1 MESPRNES
9 KMSRLAD
16 YFVIVGYDHEKERTG
31 SRTGKILQRFPEKD
45 WPDTPFIE
53 GIEWFCQPQGWALS
67 TVRQE
72 PQFFVSVLTDMDGNR
87 HYCACLSFNETI
99 AITPSKPIDEEEEDD
114 SLSPSSSGGAA
125 VLAVSGPP
133 SITHHS
139 IMYAPKCLVIVSR
152 LEYIE
157 AFRNC
162 LGTIY
167 TVYLES
173 LKYQLHYLIGSILGC
188 IQVPP
193 PGGPPV
199 RFSIGAGDKQILQ
212 PPLSNTLPVTGSCVS
227 LLFHQLGIKNV
238 MLLFCA
244 VMTEH
249 KILFHSTSYTRLTDS
264 CRALTALMYPFRYSL
279 VYIPILPASLL
290 EVLSMP
296 TTFIMGI
303 HSSLRSEISEILD
316 VIVADLDGGS
326 IHIPESLVPPVA
338 RLPTSLWDS
347 TENALRMVLH
357 PELALADLAFPSAQS
372 HAYHHHL
379 LHHPLPAHHH
389 SHHQLNKSTV
399 NANAVAAAAAAA
411 SAAANGQAN
420 GYSFR
425 EQRNDVMLD
434 KEIRAVFMRLFA
446 QLLQGYRSYLTLI
459 RINPKPIIQFHRAG
473 FLGARELVDCDFL
486 SRVLDSMFFTGFVTE
501 RGPPW
506 RACDAW
512 DELYSTMNDL
522 LKTEANDLSLV
533 LTHIQELARQ
543 LFTNEY
549 PNPQPFQ
556 QNVLRPPE
564 GAFARIHQPPM
575 PLIDAQ
581 EVQHVIDDGLQAND
595 LQSRMQPVRAKLRIV
610 PMGPYLK
617 PAPQEQR
624 PIVNNSARKLEVLRN
639 CISCIFDNKITEA
652 RKSFPAV
659 LRILK
664 QREARL
670 TMCRELAKIAHGNKQ
685 LDHQQFDLVIKLM
698 NRALQDDS
706 VKDEYGV
713 AAALLPLSLL
723 FCRKLCTGVIQFAY
737 TCIQDHPV
745 WKSQQF
751 WEDAY
756 YQEVQTAIK
765 ELYLP
770 LANWPRPSGGVT
782 GNGGGGGGGPGSGA
796 MGDSHH
802 STSGSLLSHSSSRDK
817 VDRVSMLSRAQEPS
831 ALEIAADQMRE
842 WSTMDSTIQQEL
854 INKEESTLY
863 SHAIFYANRMVYLL
877 IPQDVGGAIGRTGP
891 RADGRTAEDDTSV
904 SNSVIESRSHNSDR
918 NSDEGF
924 EEHDPGETGSAVA
937 KMVCKFID
945 RVCTEGNVTAEHVR
959 NLHQMVPFA
968 IQMHIETLEAVARE
982 AKRIP
987 PIQKPKLQYP
997 VLLQEE
1003 KIIGELRAYLLAD
1016 GREDKEGGSS
1026 GTLLPAEGALFLTNY
1041 RIVFRGSPCDSYSCE
1056 QSVVRAFPISSLTK
1070 EKRLTVIYLQHIE
1083 QVLPE
1088 GMQLRSGTFQLI
1100 KVAFDEEV
1108 PQEQVEAFR
1117 KAVQRMRHP
1126 EDEFGHF
1133 AFATHGLAHAG
1144 LGPGHKVKEKNA
1156 TLKDFAKKTLLRTAK
1171 KAGFKQKSGA
1181 TKRKYILPGA
1191 VEYDDTYGA
1200 SSGAGGGG
1208 GGSGSGGIVGPGGA
1222 SGLGEHNNNNN
1233 LDDEDVSDEGNDTLP
1248 RVQVKDVERLKE
1260 RSYVRDWLR
1269 LGLGDYQTTG
1279 YRISAVNSNY
1289 SVCRT
1294 YPAMMVCPKEMSDDA
1309 LRCMARCYK
1318 QHRIPVAT
1326 WRHRNGATLLRG
1338 AVPQAKGVMGM
1349 LKGHPGS
1356 ANTSTES
1363 TSFQE
1368 QDRYFVQVIRMT
1380 PHTRTIRHQTWGL
1393 SNSNISLNS
1402 LALEASNFMARSD
1415 MATLTP
1421 DIPRKLHPTQN
1432 NAADGGSTG
1441 HLGSSSSGGGAGGG
1455 LYSFNNSSFS
1465 SFGAMRSNIA
1475 KSNKWAS
1482 LKPNRGGASGAVGGS
1497 SSSGV
1502 GLADTSNWE
1511 REGVSG
1517 GGGGGGSQ
1525 SGQSHYTFQRVPLY
1539 FLGEKSQSKSAK
1551 LSEMYAEFIPVDYT
1565 DVRHSRT
1572 AFKKLMRACLPSCE
1586 TNEPDQTFAKLVEQS
1601 EWLQQIR
1608 GLLQLSGAVVDL
1620 MDLQESSVTLALEDG
1635 WDVTAQISSLAQLCL
1650 DPYYRTI
1657 EGFRVLIEK
1666 EWLAFGHR
1674 FGHRSNLKPNS
1685 SSGSPFAPTFLQFLD
1700 AVHQIQQQFPL
1711 AFEFNEF
1718 YLRFLAYHHVSCR
1731 FRTFLFDCELERVE
1745 FGITAIDDKRGS
1757 LNSHH
1762 KHVVEALTISDDDN
1776 HIYQGLTGG
1785 GSGGAGGSGAG
1796 GGGRG
1801 GADGVGGIAAL
1812 STVVGAV
1819 GGGRANS
1826 NTQKFGLSLFDYIER
1841 QHAKSPIFYNFMY
1854 TPDQECTVLRPQS
1867 SISVLEIWSYY
1878 LGEELAQGPPYDP
1891 ELVGNDGLDDDCD
1904 YLCGMAGGSAGNAG
1918 SLGSTTTASGG
1929 PLGAMMRQPRRRVVT
1944 VNYDSLNRFEA
1955 DAFTKL
1961 LEELKAAEAERGLL
1975 PQKWKQVW
1983 DKLELPH
1990 SDSLTRHASF
2000 SSALVRSHGRLL
2012 HKRSTL
2018 EILMRGRQA
2027 GYHQENFLH
2036 PHRFEKHVYSA
2047 PINCNHCGNV
2057 LWGPLL
2063 NGLRC
2068 VDCGNTY
2075 HEKCAESVPKNC
2087 TKYKAVEGGN
2097 QPTLART
2104 QGDNNSVSSSVNTP
2118 NPNSQHYYE
2127 QYDSKVADDRTHE
2140 GYLYKRGAILK
2151 NWKQRWFVLDSHKH
2165 QLRYYDTMDDCSC
2178 KGYIELA
2185 EVQSVAAAPPQTAP
2199 APSKKVDDRAFFD
2212 LKTSRRTYNFY
2223 AQEASSAQ
2231 EWIEKIQACLQ

>member
-1 MESPRNES
+1 
-9 KMSRLAD
+9 MSRLAD
-16 YFVIVGYDHEKERTG
+16 YFVIVGYDHEKERKLDGTG
-31 SRTGKILQRFPEKD
+31 SRSGKIIQRFPEKD

-53 GIEWFCQPQGWALS
+53 GIELFCQPQGWALS

-87 HYCACLSFNETI
+87 HYCACLCFNETI

-114 SLSPSSSGGAA
+114 NLSPSSGGRGGAGGTG
-125 VLAVSGPP
+125 VLANNGPP

-173 LKYQLHYLIGSILGC
+173 LKFQLHYLIGSILGC

-290 EVLSMP
+290 EVLTMP

-326 IHIPESLVPPVA
+326 IHIPESLVPPIA
-338 RLPTSLWDS
+338 RLPAALWDS
-347 TENALRMVLH
+347 TEHALRMVLH
-357 PELALADLAFPSAQS
+357 PELALADLAFPQGSNV
-372 HAYHHHL
+372 H
-379 LHHPLPAHHH
+379 
-389 SHHQLNKSTV
+389 K
-399 NANAVAAAAAAA
+399 
-411 SAAANGQAN
+411 
-420 GYSFR
+420 
-425 EQRNDVMLD
+425 NDVMLD

-473 FLGARELVDCDFL
+473 FLGARELLDCEFL

-522 LKTEANDLSLV
+522 LKTEAHDPALV
-533 LTHIQELARQ
+533 LAHIQDLAKQ
-543 LFTNEY
+543 LYTNEY
-549 PNPQPFQ
+549 PNPQQFQ
-556 QNVLRPPE
+556 LKILRPPE

-575 PLIDAQ
+575 ALIDGQ
-581 EVQHVIDDGLQAND
+581 EVQNVINTGLQNND
-595 LQSRMQPVRAKLRIV
+595 LQSRMQPLRVKLRIV

-617 PAPQEQR
+617 PAPQESR

-670 TMCRELAKIAHGNKQ
+670 TMCRELAKIGQGNKQ

-706 VKDEYGV
+706 AKDEYGV
-713 AAALLPLSLL
+713 AAALLPLSSL

-770 LANWPRPSGGVT
+770 LANWPKPSGG
-782 GNGGGGGGGPGSGA
+782 
-796 MGDSHH
+796 MLGDSVALM
-802 STSGSLLSHSSSRDK
+802 SQSISRDK
-817 VDRVSMLSRAQEPS
+817 LDRASMLSRAQEPS
-831 ALEIAADQMRE
+831 ALEIAADQMGK
-842 WSTMDSTIQQEL
+842 WATMDVNTQQEL
-854 INKEESTLY
+854 TNKEESTLY
-863 SHAIFYANRMVYLL
+863 SHAIHYAYRMVYLL
-877 IPQDVGGAIGRTGP
+877 IPQDVGGATGRVQ
-891 RADGRTAEDDTSV
+891 RDKDGRHLEDDTSV

-924 EEHDPGETGSAVA
+924 DEHDPGETGSAVT

-959 NLHQMVPFA
+959 NLHQMVPGT

-982 AKRIP
+982 TKRIP

-997 VLLQEE
+997 VLLQDE

-1026 GTLLPAEGALFLTNY
+1026 GTMLPAEGALFLTNY
-1041 RIVFRGSPCDSYSCE
+1041 RVVFRGSPCDSYSCE

-1070 EKRLTVIYLQHIE
+1070 EKRLTVIYLQHLE

-1088 GMQLRSGTFQLI
+1088 GMQLRSCTFQLI

-1117 KAVQRMRHP
+1117 KAVHKIRHP

-1133 AFATHGLAHAG
+1133 AFATHAFAHPGL

-1171 KAGFKQKSGA
+1171 KAGFKQKAGA

-1191 VEYDDTYGA
+1191 IEYEDTYGK
-1200 SSGAGGGG
+1200 
-1208 GGSGSGGIVGPGGA
+1208 
-1222 SGLGEHNNNNN
+1222 NNNN
-1233 LDDEDVSDEGNDTLP
+1233 DDDDASDDGTDTLP
-1248 RVQVKDVERLKE
+1248 RVHVKDVERLKE

-1269 LGLGDYQTTG
+1269 LGLGDVQTTG
-1279 YRISAVNSNY
+1279 YRISSVNSNY
-1289 SVCRT
+1289 SICRT
-1294 YPAMMVCPKEMSDDA
+1294 YPAMMVCPKEVTDDS
-1309 LRCMARCYK
+1309 LRCMVRCYK

-1356 ANTSTES
+1356 ANTSTDS

-1368 QDRYFVQVIRMT
+1368 QDRYFVQVIKMT
-1380 PHTRTIRHQTWGL
+1380 PHTRTIRHQAWGGL
-1393 SNSNISLNS
+1393 SDSNISLDS
-1402 LALEASNFMARSD
+1402 LALTASNLMTRSD
-1415 MATLTP
+1415 MSTLTP
-1421 DIPRKLHPTQN
+1421 DVGRKHLRDVNHWEGP
-1432 NAADGGSTG
+1432 GGHHHHHG
-1441 HLGSSSSGGGAGGG
+1441 AVAAGGQ
-1455 LYSFNNSSFS
+1455 
-1465 SFGAMRSNIA
+1465 
-1475 KSNKWAS
+1475 
-1482 LKPNRGGASGAVGGS
+1482 GGQQA
-1497 SSSGV
+1497 
-1502 GLADTSNWE
+1502 
-1511 REGVSG
+1511 
-1517 GGGGGGSQ
+1517 
-1525 SGQSHYTFQRVPLY
+1525 HYAFQRMPLY

-1572 AFKKLMRACLPSCE
+1572 AFKKLMRACLPSCD
-1586 TNEPDQTFAKLVEQS
+1586 TNEPEQTFAKLVEQS
-1601 EWLQQIR
+1601 DWLQQIR

-1700 AVHQIQQQFPL
+1700 AVHQIQLQFPL

-1731 FRTFLFDCELERVE
+1731 FRTFLFDCELERVD

-1776 HIYQGLTGG
+1776 LIYPGMGVVSG
-1785 GSGGAGGSGAG
+1785 SGPSGGAG
-1796 GGGRG
+1796 
-1801 GADGVGGIAAL
+1801 
-1812 STVVGAV
+1812 
-1819 GGGRANS
+1819 
-1826 NTQKFGLSLFDYIER
+1826 FGPSLFDFIER
-1841 QHAKSPIFYNFMY
+1841 QHAKSPMFYNFMY
-1854 TPDQECTVLRPQS
+1854 TPDPERTVLRPQS
-1867 SISVLEIWSYY
+1867 AISVLEIWSYY

-1891 ELVGNDGLDDDCD
+1891 ELVGSDTMEDDCD
-1904 YLCGMAGGSAGNAG
+1904 YMF
-1918 SLGSTTTASGG
+1918 ST
-1929 PLGAMMRQPRRRVVT
+1929 PRRRVVT
-1944 VNYDSLNRFEA
+1944 VNYDSLSRYEA

-1961 LEELKAAEAERGLL
+1961 LDELKTAEAERGLL
-1975 PQKWKQVW
+1975 PQKWRQVW
-1983 DKLELPH
+1983 DKLEPPH

-2027 GYHQENFLH
+2027 GFHQENFLH
-2036 PHRFEKHVYSA
+2036 PHRFDKHVYSA
-2047 PINCNHCGNV
+2047 PVNCNHCGNV

-2075 HEKCAESVPKNC
+2075 HEKCAESAPKNC
-2087 TKYKAVEGGN
+2087 TKYKAVEGGT
-2097 QPTLART
+2097 QPTLGRT
-2104 QGDNNSVSSSVNTP
+2104 QGDNNSVTSSVNTT
-2118 NPNSQHYYE
+2118 NTNSQHYYE

-2185 EVQSVAAAPPQTAP
+2185 EVQSVAQAPPQTAP

>member
-1 MESPRNES
+1 MMEGTARNES

-16 YFVIVGYDHEKERTG
+16 YFVIVGYDHEKERIG
-31 SRTGKILQRFPEKD
+31 SRKGKLVQRFPEKD

-53 GIEWFCQPQGWALS
+53 GIELFCQPQGWALS

-114 SLSPSSSGGAA
+114 NLSPTSAGARGGSAA
-125 VLAVSGPP
+125 GPGGVLVGGSGPP

-173 LKYQLHYLIGSILGC
+173 LKFQLHYLIGSILGC

-212 PPLSNTLPVTGSCVS
+212 PPLSNTLPVTGACVS

-290 EVLSMP
+290 EILTMP

-326 IHIPESLVPPVA
+326 IHIPESLVPPIA
-338 RLPTSLWDS
+338 RLPASLWDS
-347 TENALRMVLH
+347 TEHALRMVLH
-357 PELALADLAFPSAQS
+357 PELALADLAFPVPNGGGGGHPMLGLNNNNISQSVAQMG
-372 HAYHHHL
+372 
-379 LHHPLPAHHH
+379 
-389 SHHQLNKSTV
+389 
-399 NANAVAAAAAAA
+399 AVGGGGG
-411 SAAANGQAN
+411 SGTN

-425 EQRNDVMLD
+425 EQKNDVMLD

-473 FLGARELVDCDFL
+473 FLGARELLDCEFL

-522 LKTEANDLSLV
+522 LKTEAHDPALV
-533 LTHIQELARQ
+533 LAHIQDLAKQ
-543 LFTNEY
+543 LYTNEH
-549 PNPQPFQ
+549 PNPQAFQ
-556 QNVLRPPE
+556 QKVLRPPE

-575 PLIDAQ
+575 PLIDGQ
-581 EVQHVIDDGLQAND
+581 EVQNVINDGLQAND
-595 LQSRMQPVRAKLRIV
+595 LHARMQPVRAKLRIV

-617 PAPQEQR
+617 PAPQEAR

-670 TMCRELAKIAHGNKQ
+670 TMCRELAKIGNQGNKQ

-713 AAALLPLSLL
+713 AAALLPLSSL
-723 FCRKLCTGVIQFAY
+723 FCRKLCTGVFQYAY

-770 LANWPRPSGGVT
+770 LANWPKAVGAGGAS
-782 GNGGGGGGGPGSGA
+782 GGGGGGS
-796 MGDSHH
+796 
-802 STSGSLLSHSSSRDK
+802 SLGVNADGMREHMSQSVSRDK
-817 VDRVSMLSRAQEPS
+817 LDRALILSRAQEPS

-842 WSTMDSTIQQEL
+842 WVTMDGVTQQEL
-854 INKEESTLY
+854 TNKEESTLY
-863 SHAIFYANRMVYLL
+863 SHAIHYAYRMVNLL
-877 IPQDVGGAIGRTGP
+877 VPQDVGTVGRVQ
-891 RADGRTAEDDTSV
+891 RDKDGRHLEDDTSV
-904 SNSVIESRSHNSDR
+904 SNSVIESRSHNSDH

-924 EEHDPGETGSAVA
+924 EEPDPGETGNAVT

-959 NLHQMVPFA
+959 NLHQMVPGT
-968 IQMHIETLEAVARE
+968 IQMHIEMLEAVARE

-997 VLLQEE
+997 VLLQDE

-1041 RIVFRGSPCDSYSCE
+1041 RVVFRGSPCDSYSCE

-1070 EKRLTVIYLQHIE
+1070 EKRLTVIYLQHVE

-1088 GMQLRSGTFQLI
+1088 GMQLRSCTFQLI

-1108 PQEQVEAFR
+1108 PQEQVDAFR
-1117 KAVQRMRHP
+1117 KAVQKVRYP

-1133 AFATHGLAHAG
+1133 AFATHGLAHPG
-1144 LGPGHKVKEKNA
+1144 LLGPRHKVKEKNA
-1156 TLKDFAKKTLLRTAK
+1156 TLKDFAKKTLLRTAM
-1171 KAGFKQKSGA
+1171 KAGFKQKTGA

-1191 VEYDDTYGA
+1191 VEYGVDGYGGGLMGVGGA
-1200 SSGAGGGG
+1200 SGAGGGMG
-1208 GGSGSGGIVGPGGA
+1208 GGAGI
-1222 SGLGEHNNNNN
+1222 GESNNNN
-1233 LDDEDVSDEGNDTLP
+1233 DDDDASDDGTDTLP

-1269 LGLGDYQTTG
+1269 LGLGDVQTTG
-1279 YRISAVNSNY
+1279 YRITPVNSNY

-1294 YPAMMVCPKEMSDDA
+1294 YPAMLVCPKEVSDDS

-1326 WRHRNGATLLRG
+1326 WRHQNGATLLRG

-1356 ANTSTES
+1356 TNTSTDS

-1368 QDRYFVQVIRMT
+1368 QDRYFVQVIKMT
-1380 PHTRTIRHQTWGL
+1380 PHTRTIRHQAWGL
-1393 SNSNISLNS
+1393 SDSNISLDS
-1402 LALEASNFMARSD
+1402 LALAASNLMTRSD
-1415 MATLTP
+1415 MSTLTP
-1421 DIPRKLHPTQN
+1421 DISRKHHN
-1432 NAADGGSTG
+1432 VSSGGDGSANAS
-1441 HLGSSSSGGGAGGG
+1441 GSSGGGGAGG
-1455 LYSFNNSSFS
+1455 LYSMNNSSFS
-1465 SFGAMRSNIA
+1465 SFGAMRSNVV
-1475 KSNKWAS
+1475 KSTKWAS
-1482 LKPNRGGASGAVGGS
+1482 LKPNRNSMAVGATGGPDS
-1497 SSSGV
+1497 SSLRDV
-1502 GLADTSNWE
+1502 NHWDQ
-1511 REGVSG
+1511 REHHHHHGAG
-1517 GGGGGGSQ
+1517 GQGPS
-1525 SGQSHYTFQRVPLY
+1525 SAHYTFQRVPLY

-1551 LSEMYAEFIPVDYT
+1551 LSEMCAEFIPVDYT

-1572 AFKKLMRACLPSCE
+1572 AFKKLMRACLPSCD

-1601 EWLQQIR
+1601 DWLQQIR

-1650 DPYYRTI
+1650 DPFYRTI

-1674 FGHRSNLKPNS
+1674 FGHRSNLKPHS

-1718 YLRFLAYHHVSCR
+1718 YLRFLAYHHVSSR
-1731 FRTFLFDCELERVE
+1731 FRTFLFDCELERVD

-1776 HIYQGLTGG
+1776 LIYPGMAGGPGGG
-1785 GSGGAGGSGAG
+1785 GSGGNG
-1796 GGGRG
+1796 GGGPG
-1801 GADGVGGIAAL
+1801 PSGASGVG
-1812 STVVGAV
+1812 V
-1819 GGGRANS
+1819 GGRANS
-1826 NTQKFGLSLFDYIER
+1826 NTQKFGPSLFDYIER
-1841 QHAKSPIFYNFMY
+1841 QHAKSPMFYNFMY
-1854 TPDQECTVLRPQS
+1854 TPDPERAVLRPQS

-1891 ELVGNDGLDDDCD
+1891 ELVGSDNMEDDCD
-1904 YLCGMAGGSAGNAG
+1904 YMYSSSAMAGGGGGAGNAG
-1918 SLGSTTTASGG
+1918 SLGSTGGGGNGGG
-1929 PLGAMMRQPRRRVVT
+1929 PSGALMRQPRRRVVT
-1944 VNYDSLNRFEA
+1944 VNYDSLARYEA

-1961 LEELKAAEAERGLL
+1961 LDELKTAESERGLL
-1975 PQKWKQVW
+1975 PQKWRQVW

-2000 SSALVRSHGRLL
+2000 SSALVRSHGRMR

-2027 GYHQENFLH
+2027 GFHQENFLH

-2047 PINCNHCGNV
+2047 PVNCNHCGNV

-2063 NGLRC
+2063 NSIRC

-2087 TKYKAVEGGN
+2087 TKYKAVENGN

-2104 QGDNNSVSSSVNTP
+2104 QGDNNSVTSSVNTT
-2118 NPNSQHYYE
+2118 NTNSQRYYE

-2185 EVQSVAAAPPQTAP
+2185 EVQSVAQAPPQTAP

-2223 AQEASSAQ
+2223 AQEATSAQ

>member
-1 MESPRNES
+1 MDNSRNES

-31 SRTGKILQRFPEKD
+31 SRSGKIIQRFPEKD

-53 GIEWFCQPQGWALS
+53 GIELFCQPQGWALS
-67 TVRQE
+67 TIRQE

-114 SLSPSSSGGAA
+114 NLSPSGGGPAGGG
-125 VLAVSGPP
+125 VLANSGPP

-173 LKYQLHYLIGSILGC
+173 LKFQLHYLIGSILGC

-227 LLFHQLGIKNV
+227 VLFHQLGIKNV

-290 EVLSMP
+290 EVLTMP

-326 IHIPESLVPPVA
+326 IHIPESLVPPIA
-338 RLPTSLWDS
+338 RLPASLWDS
-347 TENALRMVLH
+347 TEHALRMVLH
-357 PELALADLAFPSAQS
+357 PELALADLAFPVGSSLHGPGLNNNINQS
-372 HAYHHHL
+372 LAMA
-379 LHHPLPAHHH
+379 PVGGGI
-389 SHHQLNKSTV
+389 S
-399 NANAVAAAAAAA
+399 
-411 SAAANGQAN
+411 N

-425 EQRNDVMLD
+425 EQKNDIMLD

-446 QLLQGYRSYLTLI
+446 QLLHCYRSYLTLI

-473 FLGARELVDCDFL
+473 FLGARELVDCEFL

-522 LKTEANDLSLV
+522 LKSELLDPALV
-533 LTHIQELARQ
+533 LAHIQDLAKQ
-543 LFTNEY
+543 LYANEY

-556 QNVLRPPE
+556 QKILRPPD

-581 EVQHVIDDGLQAND
+581 EVQNVINDGLQAND
-595 LQSRMQPVRAKLRIV
+595 LQSRMQPVRVKLRIV

-617 PAPQEQR
+617 PAPQETR
-624 PIVNNSARKLEVLRN
+624 PTVNNSARKLEVLRN

-670 TMCRELAKIAHGNKQ
+670 TMCRELAKIGQGNKQ

-706 VKDEYGV
+706 AKDEYGV
-713 AAALLPLSLL
+713 AAALLPLSSL

-770 LANWPRPSGGVT
+770 LANWPKPSGIG
-782 GNGGGGGGGPGSGA
+782 GGIGGGGLA
-796 MGDSHH
+796 DS
-802 STSGSLLSHSSSRDK
+802 SALLSQSMSRDK
-817 VDRVSMLSRAQEPS
+817 LDRASLLSRAQEPS
-831 ALEIAADQMRE
+831 ALEIAADQMGK
-842 WSTMDSTIQQEL
+842 WATMDTVTQKEL
-854 INKEESTLY
+854 TNKEESTLY
-863 SHAIFYANRMVYLL
+863 SHAIHYAYRMVYLL
-877 IPQDVGGAIGRTGP
+877 VPQDVGGAVGRVQ
-891 RADGRTAEDDTSV
+891 RDKDGRHLEDDTSV
-904 SNSVIESRSHNSDR
+904 SNSVIESRSHNSDH

-924 EEHDPGETGSAVA
+924 EEHDPGETGSAVT

-959 NLHQMVPFA
+959 NLHQMVPGT

-1026 GTLLPAEGALFLTNY
+1026 GTMLPAEGALFLTNY
-1041 RIVFRGSPCDSYSCE
+1041 RVVFRGSPCDSYSCE

-1070 EKRLTVIYLQHIE
+1070 EKRLTVIYLQHLE

-1088 GMQLRSGTFQLI
+1088 GMQLRSCTFQLI

-1108 PQEQVEAFR
+1108 PQEQVDAFR
-1117 KAVQRMRHP
+1117 KAVHKIRHP

-1133 AFATHGLAHAG
+1133 AFATHGLAHPG
-1144 LGPGHKVKEKNA
+1144 LLGPGHKVKEKNA
-1156 TLKDFAKKTLLRTAK
+1156 TLKDFAKKTLLRTAM
-1171 KAGFKQKSGA
+1171 KAGFKQKAGA

-1191 VEYDDTYGA
+1191 VEYDDAYG
-1200 SSGAGGGG
+1200 SGGLLGVGGPSGGGGSGGGG
-1208 GGSGSGGIVGPGGA
+1208 GGM
-1222 SGLGEHNNNNN
+1222 GESNNNN
-1233 LDDEDVSDEGNDTLP
+1233 DDDDVSDEGTDTLP
-1248 RVQVKDVERLKE
+1248 RVHVKDVERLKE

-1269 LGLGDYQTTG
+1269 LGLGDVQTTG
-1279 YRISAVNSNY
+1279 YRISPVNSNY
-1289 SVCRT
+1289 SICRT
-1294 YPAMMVCPKEMSDDA
+1294 YPAMLVCPKEVTDDS

-1338 AVPQAKGVMGM
+1338 AIPQAKGVMGM

-1356 ANTSTES
+1356 ANASTDS

-1368 QDRYFVQVIRMT
+1368 QDRYFVQVIKMT
-1380 PHTRTIRHQTWGL
+1380 PHTRTIRHQAWGGL
-1393 SNSNISLNS
+1393 SDSNISLDS
-1402 LALEASNFMARSD
+1402 LALAASNLMTRSD
-1415 MATLTP
+1415 MSTLTP
-1421 DIPRKLHPTQN
+1421 DTGRKQHHHGHHEAGN
-1432 NAADGGSTG
+1432 GGANAGGSG
-1441 HLGSSSSGGGAGGG
+1441 GGG
-1455 LYSFNNSSFS
+1455 LYSINNSSFS
-1465 SFGAMRSNIA
+1465 SFGAMRSNIV

-1482 LKPNRGGASGAVGGS
+1482 LKPNRNSTSAAVGAGPDSTSLRDVNHWERDGAGGSHHHHHHLHHGGGAGPGHP
-1497 SSSGV
+1497 
-1502 GLADTSNWE
+1502 
-1511 REGVSG
+1511 G
-1517 GGGGGGSQ
+1517 GGQ
-1525 SGQSHYTFQRVPLY
+1525 QSHYAFQRVPLY

-1572 AFKKLMRACLPSCE
+1572 AFKKLMRACLPSCD

-1601 EWLQQIR
+1601 DWLQQIR

-1731 FRTFLFDCELERVE
+1731 FRTFLFDCELERVD

-1776 HIYQGLTGG
+1776 LIYPGMGG
-1785 GSGGAGGSGAG
+1785 GSGGGNGGVPGSGGPGGPIGSSSAG
-1796 GGGRG
+1796 GGGGGGGGGGVLG
-1801 GADGVGGIAAL
+1801 GA
-1812 STVVGAV
+1812 
-1819 GGGRANS
+1819 RNS
-1826 NTQKFGLSLFDYIER
+1826 NTQKFGPSLFDYIER
-1841 QHAKSPIFYNFMY
+1841 QHAKSPMFYNFMY
-1854 TPDQECTVLRPQS
+1854 TPDPERTVLRPQS
-1867 SISVLEIWSYY
+1867 AISVLEIWSYY

-1891 ELVGNDGLDDDCD
+1891 ELVGSDNMEDDCD
-1904 YLCGMAGGSAGNAG
+1904 YMYSTAAGGSGGPGNAG
-1918 SLGSTTTASGG
+1918 SLGSTSGTGG
-1929 PLGAMMRQPRRRVVT
+1929 PSGAMMLRQPRRRVVT
-1944 VNYDSLNRFEA
+1944 VNYDSLSRYEA

-1961 LEELKAAEAERGLL
+1961 LDELKTAEAERGLL
-1975 PQKWKQVW
+1975 PQKWRQVW
-1983 DKLELPH
+1983 DKLEPPH

-2027 GYHQENFLH
+2027 GFHQENFLH

-2047 PINCNHCGNV
+2047 PVNCNHCGNV

-2104 QGDNNSVSSSVNTP
+2104 QGDNNSVSSSVNTT
-2118 NPNSQHYYE
+2118 NTNSQHYYE

-2185 EVQSVAAAPPQTAP
+2185 EVQSVAQAPPQTAP
-2199 APSKKVDDRAFFD
+2199 APSKKIDDRAFFD